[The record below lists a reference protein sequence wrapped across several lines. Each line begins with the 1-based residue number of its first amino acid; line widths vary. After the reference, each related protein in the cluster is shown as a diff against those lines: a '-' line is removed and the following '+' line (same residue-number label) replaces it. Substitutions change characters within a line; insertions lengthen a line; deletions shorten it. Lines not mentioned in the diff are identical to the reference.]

1 MSHVLP
7 HFVSGK
13 RSQGADERLS
23 DVYDPNTGV
32 VQAQVAFAS
41 KKEVDAAV
49 ADAVSAQREGARGN
63 PQRRARVLLR
73 FLQPRQR
80 RDGFAHADHV
90 LAMYRRSE
98 VTLAARE
105 AAEKLIESTN
115 HDR

>member
-32 VQAQVAFAS
+32 VHAQVAFAS

-63 PQRRARVLLR
+63 PQRRAHVLLR

-80 RDGFAHADHV
+80 RYGSVHADHV
-90 LAMYRRSE
+90 LAMHRRSE